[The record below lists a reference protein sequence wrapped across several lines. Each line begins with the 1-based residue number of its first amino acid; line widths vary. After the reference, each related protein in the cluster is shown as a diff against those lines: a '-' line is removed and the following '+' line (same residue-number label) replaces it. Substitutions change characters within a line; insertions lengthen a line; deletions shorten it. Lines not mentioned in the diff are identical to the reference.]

1 METQINKLKTA
12 LKNCNDPI
20 VAKRLKGKI
29 KAMENNKYI
38 KK

>member
-1 METQINKLKTA
+1 MKEQINKLKMA

-29 KAMENNKYI
+29 KAMENDKYI
-38 KK
+38 RK